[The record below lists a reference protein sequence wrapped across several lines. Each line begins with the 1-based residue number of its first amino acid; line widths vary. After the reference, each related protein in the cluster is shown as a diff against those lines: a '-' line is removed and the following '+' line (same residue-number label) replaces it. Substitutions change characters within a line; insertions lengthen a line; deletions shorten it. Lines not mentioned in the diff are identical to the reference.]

1 MRKFKK
7 VTIYPTPGRTA
18 IPESR
23 NRSGVYF
30 IYDQNELVYVGSSSS
45 NVYKTL
51 TRHFQQWN
59 DRTQIRITYP
69 QTPNYK
75 VRIIYCTPKQAAAL
89 EFAAIKK
96 MKPRDNPNK
105 YDLFELDAY
114 DKQQYNTMNQTPAE
128 EVPF

>member
-1 MRKFKK
+1 
-7 VTIYPTPGRTA
+7 
-18 IPESR
+18 
-23 NRSGVYF
+23 
-30 IYDQNELVYVGSSSS
+30 
-45 NVYKTL
+45 
-51 TRHFQQWN
+51 
-59 DRTQIRITYP
+59 
-69 QTPNYK
+69 